1 MSTACARTIS
11 AGPGHEFLMLGTRVA
26 AADLRGQVEAG
37 LDEGCTVQVDF
48 KGLLVSQS
56 FMDEFLG
63 VLITRHGPAVLDRV
77 EFKNCHDEVKAAA
90 RFVTNVRSREYEE
103 VRASA

>member
-1 MSTACARTIS
+1 
-11 AGPGHEFLMLGTRVA
+11 MLGTRVA
-26 AADLRGQVEAG
+26 AAELRDQVESG

-90 RFVTNVRSREYEE
+90 RFVTNMRSREYEE
-103 VRASA
+103 IRTSA

>member
-1 MSTACARTIS
+1 MSTACARAIS

-90 RFVTNVRSREYEE
+90 RFVTNVRAREYEE